1 MIDKPEGWSETL
13 DDLIRANFTYN
24 DTNTALKK
32 KYGDDE
38 GTLSGAAYRD
48 RKSALLGG
56 DKVDEKIDD
65 LGGRKRV
72 AKPKKKPLWTK
83 QKQTQADNS
92 QLAHIINTGLYQGM
106 LPMCA
111 NRELKEADVQEVNPG
126 GAVVANISYFFPE
139 SKFEHPLVMLGI
151 RIVIMYIKFKSV
163 CGRIEKGVKGA
174 PLTLG
179 GGNKPGGGLK
189 PGMQTESRK

>member
-1 MIDKPEGWSETL
+1 MIDKPEGWADTL
-13 DDLIRANFTYN
+13 DDLIRANFTYGDAN
-24 DTNTALKK
+24 IALKK

-38 GTLSGAAYRD
+38 GTLSGATYRE
-48 RKSALLGG
+48 RKSTLLGG

-65 LGGRKRV
+65 LGGKKR
-72 AKPKKKPLWTK
+72 ATKPKKKPLWTK

-111 NRELKEADVQEVNPG
+111 NHELKEVDVQEVNPG
-126 GAVVANISYFFPE
+126 GAVVANISYYFPE

-151 RIVIMYIKFKSV
+151 RILIMYIKFKSV
-163 CGRIEKGVKGA
+163 CGRIEKGVKGK

-179 GGNKPGGGLK
+179 GGGKPGDGLK
-189 PGMQTESRK
+189 PGMQTEKRK